1 MKNGILGLI
10 CFSSIMFTVYT
21 SSAGSGKT
29 YTLTKEYLKLA
40 LGTDTS
46 INEFNPTYFRRILA
60 ITFTKDAAQEMKAR
74 VLSKLLAFI
83 QKQDLDLQNQIAKDL
98 DISLEELQNRAK
110 ATFEQI
116 IYHYS
121 DFAISTIDS
130 FTNRLVSAFTQ
141 ELNVPLNY
149 ELDMD
154 TDTLTANA
162 ADGLIAQVGIEDK
175 EQITNF
181 LLKFVID
188 EIDNGTYWK
197 DIHRK
202 LADFT
207 KDLYKEESRPIAR
220 QLGQTQL
227 SQYESCINDLK
238 KFIDDVETF
247 LSEKA
252 KAFKQIIQKKGLDF
266 KDFYQGDRGLGG
278 FINRMI
284 DKKME
289 EKMPN
294 NYVLEIL
301 EEDKWYSNPKKN
313 PKSSILDDVIPELK
327 PLLSEICLRWQKDKN
342 TYFLIKE
349 TINDFY
355 KVALTGEIHQ
365 AVEEFKIQNNIV
377 YISETNEKIAKIVQ
391 NEPVPFIYER
401 LGERYNHLLIDEF
414 QDTSILQWH
423 NLLPLAENNLA
434 EGNLNLIVG
443 DAKQAIY
450 RWRGGEMEQI
460 VHLAYANDPLKG
472 DTSVA
477 KLQEIAAVHFQD
489 QAEAADLLADRYLTI
504 RSYVERKN
512 LATNF
517 RSDSEIVEFNNA
529 FFHLIKE
536 LKKNEVPFIEQVYDE
551 QFAQKLPENT
561 VKNGC
566 VEIILNPQE
575 KEGKNYEELTKNE
588 VLRAIEDAQAK
599 GFGLRDIAILFRNK
613 KKAIQI
619 ATLLKEKGFNIISVD
634 SLVISADEKVNFL
647 MAMLKVIANPE
658 NSLAKSEALYLFHKT
673 IMKNAGSQEQNEA
686 IRKAVYEKNASL
698 NNFLELFAEKGYSI
712 DYGYLQS
719 LSLYEMTEEL
729 LRIFRILQEHPTRLE
744 FIFKFLDWIIE
755 FERQKK
761 HHLDDFIDEWNKK
774 KHNIAVDIPADTDA
788 ITITTIHKSKGL
800 EYPVVILPFADWST
814 KADYRNSI
822 WMDSNLF
829 DLPVQK
835 QQKPSHLL
843 VRMKKSSV
851 PVITE
856 HQKEED
862 NKNILENLN
871 LLYVALTRPI
881 NLLYIIGKAPNKHT
895 TYENSVSRWLNMF
908 IENLAVAENNYA
920 SHLSFQ
926 EDGHIYR
933 FGHFDKNLRKVHPK
947 EEKETFILKNLKT
960 VRLKKKLK

>member
-1 MKNGILGLI
+1 
-10 CFSSIMFTVYT
+10 MFTVYT

-40 LGTDTS
+40 LGTDVS
-46 INEFNPTYFRRILA
+46 ENRFNPTYFRKILA

-83 QKQDLDLQNQIAKDL
+83 NNQDTDLQTQIAQDLEIP
-98 DISLEELQNRAK
+98 LEELQNRAK

-141 ELNVPLNY
+141 ELNVPMNY

-162 ADGLIAQVGIEDK
+162 ADGLIAQVGMEGK
-175 EQITNF
+175 EQVTNF

-207 KDLYKEESRPIAR
+207 KDLYKEESRPIAKK
-220 QLGQTQL
+220 LGQTQL
-227 SQYESCINDLK
+227 PQYENCIGDLK
-238 KFIDDVETF
+238 KFVDDLETR
-247 LSEKA
+247 LIQKSEQ
-252 KAFKQIIQKKGLDF
+252 FKQILQTKGLDF

-278 FINRMI
+278 FINKI
-284 DKKME
+284 IAKKFDD
-289 EKMPN
+289 KMPN

-301 EEDKWYSNPKKN
+301 EEGKWYSNAKKN
-313 PKSSILDDVIPELK
+313 PKSSILDDAIPELE
-327 PLLSEICLRWQKDKN
+327 PLLSEICTQWREGKE

-349 TINDFY
+349 TLNDFY

-414 QDTSILQWH
+414 QDTSVLQWH

-460 VHLAYANDPLKG
+460 VHLAYANDATQG
-472 DTSVA
+472 EASIA
-477 KLQEIAAVHFQD
+477 KLQEIASVHFQD
-489 QAEAADLLADRYLTI
+489 QAEAAYLLADRYQTI
-504 RSYVERKN
+504 QSNVIRKN
-512 LATNF
+512 LAINF
-517 RSDSEIVEFNNA
+517 RSNSEIVEFNNA
-529 FFHLIKE
+529 FFRLITDKIAGD
-536 LKKNEVPFIEQVYDE
+536 LPFVKQVYDE
-551 QFAQKLPENT
+551 HFVQKLPNNT
-561 VKNGC
+561 QKNGG
-566 VEIILNPQE
+566 VEVIFKSKE
-575 KEGKNYEELTKNE
+575 KNGKNYEEQTKDE
-588 VLRAIEDAQAK
+588 VLRIIADAQAK
-599 GFGLRDIAILFRNK
+599 GFALKDIAILFRK
-613 KKAIQI
+613 KSKAIQI
-619 ATLLKEKGFNIISVD
+619 ATLLKEKGFSIISVD

-647 MAMLKVIANPE
+647 VSMLKVIANPE
-658 NSLAKSEALYLFHKT
+658 NNLAKSEALYLFYKT
-673 IMKNAGSQEQNEA
+673 ILKLIPTQEQNEA
-686 IRKAVYEKNASL
+686 IRKAVYGKNASL
-698 NNFLELFAEKGYSI
+698 NSFLELFDEKGYSI
-712 DYGYLQS
+712 DYSYLQS

-729 LRIFRILQEHPTRLE
+729 LRIFRILKEHPTRLE
-744 FIFKFLDWIIE
+744 FIFKFLDWVIE

-761 HHLDDFIDEWNKK
+761 HHLDDFISEWNKK
-774 KHNIAVDIPADTDA
+774 KHSIAVDIPADSDA

-800 EYPVVILPFADWST
+800 EYPVVILPFADWGT

-822 WMDSNLF
+822 WVDSDDF
-829 DLPVQK
+829 DLPINQTH
-835 QQKPSHLL
+835 KPSHLL
-843 VRMKKSSV
+843 VRMKSSKV
-851 PVITE
+851 KTIIN
-856 HQKEED
+856 HQQEE
-862 NKNILENLN
+862 NYKHILENLN
-871 LLYVALTRPI
+871 LLYVALTRPVH
-881 NLLYIIGKAPNKHT
+881 LLYVIGKSPINHASYKD
-895 TYENSVSRWLNMF
+895 SVSNWLNLF
-908 IENLAVAENNYA
+908 IENLVVAEDDYA
-920 SHLSFQ
+920 SHLLFQ

-933 FGHFDKNLRKVHPK
+933 FGTFDNSLRKVHH
-947 EEKETFILKNLKT
+947 KETKEAFLLSDLKT
-960 VRLKKKLK
+960 IKLKKKLK

>member
-1 MKNGILGLI
+1 
-10 CFSSIMFTVYT
+10 MFTVYT

-40 LGTDTS
+40 LGTDVS
-46 INEFNPTYFRRILA
+46 ENRFNPTYFRKILA

-83 QKQDLDLQNQIAKDL
+83 NNQDTDLQSQIAQDLDIT
-98 DISLEELQNRAK
+98 LEELQNRAK

-121 DFAISTIDS
+121 DFSISTIDS

-141 ELNVPLNY
+141 ELNVPMNY

-162 ADGLIAQVGIEDK
+162 ADGLIAQVGMEGK
-175 EQITNF
+175 EQVTNF

-188 EIDNGTYWK
+188 EIDNGTYWR

-207 KDLYKEESRPIAR
+207 KDLYKEESRPIAKK
-220 QLGQTQL
+220 LGQTQL
-227 SQYESCINDLK
+227 PQYESCIDELK
-238 KFIDDVETF
+238 KFIDDLEAF
-247 LSEKA
+247 LVGKA
-252 KAFKQIIQKKGLDF
+252 ELFKQVLQRKGLDF

-278 FINRMI
+278 FISKII
-284 DKKME
+284 DKKMD

-294 NYVLEIL
+294 SYVLEIL
-301 EEDKWYSNPKKN
+301 EEGKWYSNAKKN
-313 PKSSILDDVIPELK
+313 PKSSILDDAIPELE
-327 PLLSEICLRWQKDKN
+327 PLLSDICSYWQNTKE

-349 TINDFY
+349 TLNDFY

-414 QDTSILQWH
+414 QDTSVLQWH

-460 VHLAYANDPLKG
+460 VHLAYANDATQG
-472 DTSVA
+472 DASIA
-477 KLQEIAAVHFQD
+477 KLQEIASVHFQD
-489 QAEAADLLADRYLTI
+489 QVEAAELLADRYQTI
-504 RSYVERKN
+504 QNNVIRKN

-517 RSDSEIVEFNNA
+517 RSNSEIVEFNNA
-529 FFHLIKE
+529 FFRLITDKIAGD
-536 LKKNEVPFIEQVYDE
+536 LPFVKQVYDE
-551 QFAQKLPENT
+551 QFVQQLPNNT
-561 VKNGC
+561 QKNGI
-566 VEIILNPQE
+566 VEIILKSKE
-575 KEGKNYEELTKNE
+575 KNGKNYEEQTKDE
-588 VLRAIEDAQAK
+588 VLRIIEDAQNK
-599 GFGLRDIAILFRNK
+599 GFALKDIAILFRK
-613 KKAIQI
+613 KSKAIQI

-647 MAMLKVIANPE
+647 VSMLKVIANPE
-658 NSLAKSEALYLFHKT
+658 NNLAKSEALYLFYKT
-673 IMKNAGSQEQNEA
+673 ILKLIPTQEQNES
-686 IRKAVYEKNASL
+686 IRKAVYSKNASL
-698 NNFLELFAEKGYSI
+698 NNFLGLFAEKGYFI
-712 DYGYLQS
+712 DYSYIQS

-744 FIFKFLDWIIE
+744 FIFKFLDWVIE

-761 HHLDDFIDEWNKK
+761 HHLDDFINEWNKK
-774 KHNIAVDIPADTDA
+774 KHSIAVDIPADSDA

-800 EYPVVILPFADWST
+800 EYPVVILPFADWGT

-822 WMDSNLF
+822 WVDSNDF
-829 DLPVQK
+829 ELPLSK

-843 VRMKKSSV
+843 VRMKGSKV
-851 PVITE
+851 KTIIN
-856 HQKEED
+856 HQQEE
-862 NKNILENLN
+862 NYKHILENLN
-871 LLYVALTRPI
+871 LLYVALTRPV
-881 NLLYIIGKAPNKHT
+881 NLLYVIGKSPINHQS
-895 TYENSVSRWLNMF
+895 YRDSVSNWLNLF
-908 IENLAVAENNYA
+908 LENLAVAEDNYA
-920 SHLSFQ
+920 SHLLFQ

-933 FGHFDKNLRKVHPK
+933 FGNFNHSLRKAHHK
-947 EEKETFILKNLKT
+947 EAKEAFFLSDLKT
-960 VRLKKKLK
+960 IKLKKKLK